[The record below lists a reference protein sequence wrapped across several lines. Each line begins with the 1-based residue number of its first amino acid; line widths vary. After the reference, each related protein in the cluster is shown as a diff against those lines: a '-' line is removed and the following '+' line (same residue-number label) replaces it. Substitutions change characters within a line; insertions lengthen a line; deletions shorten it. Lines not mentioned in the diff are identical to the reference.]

1 MREAGRR
8 WTPHGQLR
16 LQPLSADYWR
26 RSASDLTTEIPYLRI
41 AAAFMLSPLLVALPF
56 ALIALAIYA
65 NSTEPMVYRPP
76 IFGPAPLEDAWERA
90 VAETWRTFQ
99 AIWLGVALQVG
110 VGGLIAGPLLWSLRL
125 RSRTAWALAGLV
137 VGGTF
142 ALIAWINTQTL
153 SSVALSVTVLF
164 GLCAFLSFRW
174 IAGVQKL
181 RRR

>member
-1 MREAGRR
+1 
-8 WTPHGQLR
+8 
-16 LQPLSADYWR
+16 
-26 RSASDLTTEIPYLRI
+26 
-41 AAAFMLSPLLVALPF
+41 
-56 ALIALAIYA
+56 
-65 NSTEPMVYRPP
+65 
-76 IFGPAPLEDAWERA
+76 
-90 VAETWRTFQ
+90 
-99 AIWLGVALQVG
+99 
-110 VGGLIAGPLLWSLRL
+110 LRL